1 MRYVTFY
8 ETFFGGISDITVHK
22 DKATAVKFYRKEAP
36 TYFNGLLRL
45 PKTIVPPTACGFPH
59 RNFSVMSMRKFKAEY
74 PEDAS
79 QLPTS

>member
-45 PKTIVPPTACGFPH
+45 PKTIEPPTACGFPH